1 MSIRHRRRIRKAI
14 ARQGQPVEL
23 TLYEVVDMGS
33 QGDMASELT
42 TLETRAIVDTG
53 GTVESQIERDLVFSD
68 VESDVVVYLRD
79 DVTEGMRVENYDGD
93 MVRPVITSVDTTFEN
108 AATRMRLLN
117 SGPMNRDRVF
127 QFNQAHEWSD
137 AGCIVAAAVL
147 D

>member
-42 TLETRAIVDTG
+42 TLETQAIVDTG

-68 VESDVVVYLRD
+68 VDSDVVVYLRD
-79 DVTEGMRVENYDGD
+79 DVTEGVRAENYDGD

>member
-68 VESDVVVYLRD
+68 VDSDVVVYLRD
-79 DVTEGMRVENYDGD
+79 DVTEGVRAENYDGD

>member
-68 VESDVVVYLRD
+68 VDSDVVVYLRD
-79 DVTEGMRVENYDGD
+79 GVTEGVRAENYDGD

>member
-68 VESDVVVYLRD
+68 VDSDVVVYLRD
-79 DVTEGMRVENYDGD
+79 DVTEGVRAENYDGNL
-93 MVRPVITSVDTTFEN
+93 VRPVITSVDTTFEN

>member
-1 MSIRHRRRIRKAI
+1 
-14 ARQGQPVEL
+14 
-23 TLYEVVDMGS
+23 
-33 QGDMASELT
+33 
-42 TLETRAIVDTG
+42 
-53 GTVESQIERDLVFSD
+53 
-68 VESDVVVYLRD
+68 
-79 DVTEGMRVENYDGD
+79 VTEGTRVENQDGD
-93 MVRPVITSVDTTFEN
+93 KVRPVITSVDTTFEN